1 MRDVLRLMQTALFPK
16 RCGICGEVI
25 EFDSDLCENCIDL
38 PVIEPP
44 FCPKCG
50 CKKSE
55 CICKKR
61 QKIRE
66 YKAVIAPF
74 YYENQI
80 QQGILNFKMHSMPFL
95 AESYGKMLADTVK
108 KYYTLIDFDCVTYV
122 PMRKSDEIKR
132 EFNQSKLLAEVVA
145 RECKIPLHDLTV
157 KKRKTKV
164 QKKQSATER
173 FVNMYDAFD
182 LVKNVDVVGKTIL
195 LVDDVKTTGATLSS
209 VALTLKAYGAKA
221 VYCVT
226 IAVVKRRSHK

>member
-1 MRDVLRLMQTALFPK
+1 MKNVFEKLQTALFPK

-25 EFDSDLCENCIDL
+25 EFDKEICENCADL
-38 PVIEPP
+38 PTIDPP
-44 FCPKCG
+44 FCNKCG
-50 CKKSE
+50 CNRSE
-55 CICKKR
+55 CICRKR

-80 QQGILNFKMHSMPFL
+80 KQGILNFKMHSMPFM
-95 AESYGKMLADTVK
+95 AKSYGKILADTVK
-108 KYYTLIDFDCVTYV
+108 KYYTLINFDCVTFV

-132 EFNQSKLLAEVVA
+132 EYNQSKLLAKVVA
-145 RECKIPLHDLTV
+145 DECNIPFADLLF
-157 KKRKTKV
+157 KKRKTKM
-164 QKKQSATER
+164 QKRQSANER

-182 LVKNVDVVGKTIL
+182 IVDGADVVGKTIL

-221 VYCVT
+221 VYCIT
-226 IAVVKRRSHK
+226 IAVVKNNR